1 MNPLTG
7 GLSELV
13 RQADRKRETS
23 HQYEADGPSRI
34 DRKSTRLNSSHT
46 VISYAV
52 FCLKKKKPQAR
63 PHCRPGHQTRTELS
77 AAPRRAAGGQARH
90 RHLPRQRVAEP
101 ARSMAVEPRT
111 AVVNR

>member
-52 FCLKKKKPQAR
+52 FCLKKKKPQIIR
-63 PHCRPGHQTRTELS
+63 VLLK
-77 AAPRRAAGGQARH
+77 QASNTDTTSNNS
-90 RHLPRQRVAEP
+90 V
-101 ARSMAVEPRT
+101 T
-111 AVVNR
+111 AVVHHLIDVVKAQFYMFNTTTKCHATLSERLTER